1 MYYPYLRGKQF
12 ELIALREFAD
22 AYSNYKVTPIIEP
35 VKSTFNSMSL
45 AIRTMKDKGLKFILI
60 LNPQVG
66 DVKNQTALIENSLDN
81 ELADRNCWSP
91 AFIVT
96 NNNQDRIKS
105 HILDKGYDNV
115 FLICKDNLDSSSQ
128 SLLQLFEMRNVTSV
142 VINANNSRLKRL
154 ANRTQRYIIRLD
166 NSFIPQSKNS
176 DYLHIPEEMFSEE
189 YKYYQEDGFVG
200 ISDYTTLPS
209 DYIEGGMLPYAIAI
223 HWTYEKRSDAIWVRH
238 FVSDNN
244 DGRENI
250 QGKFLESGQK
260 AVAFFDSAQI
270 PSNTAITELRTFI
283 QLRQYPGLG
292 VIKKL
297 SIKNHI
303 ELLNRLLTNQEA

>member
-22 AYSNYKVTPIIEP
+22 KYSDYKVVPIIEP
-35 VKSTFNSMSL
+35 VKSAFNSMIL
-45 AIRTMKDKGLKFILI
+45 AINTMKEKGLKFVLI

-66 DVKNQTALIENSLDN
+66 DIKDNTALIEQSLAN
-81 ELADRNCWSP
+81 ELADNNSWFP

-96 NNNQDRIKS
+96 NNNQEKLYT
-105 HILDKGYDNV
+105 HINEKQYNNV
-115 FLICKDNLDSSSQ
+115 FLICKDNLDTSAQ
-128 SLLQLFEMRNVTSV
+128 SLLQLFAMQNITNII
-142 VINANNSRLKRL
+142 INANNNRLKRL
-154 ANRTQRYIIRLD
+154 ANRNNKFVIRLD
-166 NSFIPQSKNS
+166 DSFIQQNKNS
-176 DYLHIPEEMFSEE
+176 DYVHIPEEMFSEE
-189 YKYYQEDGFVG
+189 YKYFEEDGFAG

-209 DYIEGGMLPYAIAI
+209 DFIDGGMLPFAIAI
-223 HWTYEKRSDAIWVRH
+223 HWTYEKGSDTIWVKH

-250 QGKFLESGQK
+250 QGKFLEAGQK
-260 AVAFFDSAQI
+260 AVAFFNSTQI
-270 PSNTAITELRTFI
+270 TSNYAIEEMKNFV
-283 QLRQYPGLG
+283 QNSQYPGLG

-303 ELLNRLLTNQEA
+303 ELLNQILCKKK

>member
-22 AYSNYKVTPIIEP
+22 AYSNYKIVPIIEP
-35 VKSTFNSMSL
+35 VKSAFNSMSL
-45 AIRTMKDKGLKFILI
+45 AINTMKLRGLKFALI

-66 DVKNQTALIENSLDN
+66 DIMDNITLIEQSLFN
-81 ELADRNCWSP
+81 ELSDNNAWYP

-96 NNNQDRIKS
+96 NNNQDRIVA
-105 HILDKGYDNV
+105 HITEKQYNNA
-115 FLICKDNLDSSSQ
+115 FLICKDNLDSSAQ
-128 SLLQLFEMRNVTSV
+128 SLIQLFNIQNITHI

-154 ANRTQRYIIRLD
+154 ANRNSKFVIRLD
-166 NSFIPQSKNS
+166 DSFIQQNKNS
-176 DYLHIPEEMFSEE
+176 NYVNISEEMFTEE
-189 YKYYQEDGFVG
+189 YKYFEDDGFTG

-209 DYIEGGMLPYAIAI
+209 DFIEGGMRPWAVAI
-223 HWTYEKRSDAIWVRH
+223 HWTYEKENDTIWVKH

-244 DGRENI
+244 DSPENV
-250 QGKFLESGQK
+250 QGKFLEAGIK
-260 AVAFFDSAQI
+260 AVNFLNSTQI
-270 PSNTAITELRTFI
+270 QSNNAIEELKSFVRNSE
-283 QLRQYPGLG
+283 YPGLG

-303 ELLNRLLTNQEA
+303 ELLNQILCSE